1 MSSALRTTVI
11 ALTCMLPLGIIACGG
26 SDKGGGKA
34 AEPDRKSASTSAA
47 SVPKVQT
54 SKAPCDWI
62 SRAAAEKAMGEPLT
76 ADPVRVRSA
85 ENAVPQ
91 ADGDGCL
98 YQLKS
103 TSAFSEGKVAIEVVP
118 DEAGAMQMGF
128 GGVPD
133 IEATFKS
140 KESHGDSVVDG
151 RWDFESGL
159 PGGVAMLRKGR
170 IAIQVFAFGNA
181 SQGKS
186 LANAI
191 LDSIPDLPFT
201 NDPADPKAAS
211 EDPDPCGL
219 ITRVEAEKELGPLAM
234 APFRARENTAIAHGN
249 GSSCVYY
256 TGKHR
261 ALVVTPSFSGGQMK
275 YKMMAG
281 VGNMVSSVLGGAKA
295 PDTLD
300 GPWDQISASA
310 TGALT
315 MLKGDKMIEMQYK
328 SSPADYAHA
337 VNLARAA
344 ATRM

>member
-1 MSSALRTTVI
+1 MLLAQRTTAV
-11 ALTCMLPLGIIACGG
+11 ALTCALSLGALACHRGE
-26 SDKGGGKA
+26 KTA
-34 AEPDRKSASTSAA
+34 AGDDQKSNTASSASI
-47 SVPKVQT
+47 PKVQANKT
-54 SKAPCDWI
+54 PCDWI
-62 SRAAAEKAMGEPLT
+62 SRAAAEKALGETLT

-103 TSAFSEGKVAIEVVP
+103 TSAFSEGKVAIEVTP
-118 DEAGAMQMGF
+118 DDPGIMQSAFTSAPMIDS
-128 GGVPD
+128 V
-133 IEATFKS
+133 FKG
-140 KESHGDSVVDG
+140 KESHGDSVVNG
-151 RWDFESGL
+151 RWDYESAL
-159 PGGVAMLRKGR
+159 PGGVSMLRAGR
-170 IAIQVFAFGNA
+170 MVIQVFAYGK
-181 SQGKS
+181 SEQGKS

-191 LDSIPDLPFT
+191 FDSIADLPFT
-201 NDPADPKAAS
+201 NDPADPSAAS
-211 EDPDPCGL
+211 EDPDPCAL
-219 ITRVEAEKELGPLAM
+219 ITRVEAEKELGPLTM
-234 APFRARENTAIAHGN
+234 APFRSRENSAIAHGN

-261 ALVVTPSFSGGQMK
+261 ALVVTPTYTGGGMK

-281 VGNMVSSVLGGAKA
+281 VGGMVSTVLGGAKA

-300 GPWDQISASA
+300 GPWDQISTGA

-328 SSPADYAHA
+328 SSPADYGHA

-344 ATRM
+344 ASRL